1 MRLLLKLKHG
11 SFVHMDV
18 KWEKCNEKSNSE
30 CHFQVAKKVM
40 LFYPTLGVVTTLFR
54 SRMTGY
60 AINTGHF
67 LFRKTLT
74 SWHNSNTIHADNN
87 SKLLSK
93 QYAILLDVFYLAPL

>member
-1 MRLLLKLKHG
+1 M
-11 SFVHMDV
+11 HMDV